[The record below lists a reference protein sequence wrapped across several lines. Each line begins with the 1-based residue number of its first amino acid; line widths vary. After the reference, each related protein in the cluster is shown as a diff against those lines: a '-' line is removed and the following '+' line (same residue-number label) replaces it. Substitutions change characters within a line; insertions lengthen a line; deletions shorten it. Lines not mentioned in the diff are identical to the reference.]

1 MRLKQTK
8 NHLVPLAF
16 EKKRLQT
23 SIFEKEELVQK
34 NTVLFKDT
42 LYDTDRN
49 QLIDINT
56 KVCTEFGAMG

>member
-1 MRLKQTK
+1 MRFKQTK

-16 EKKRLQT
+16 ERKRLET
-23 SIFEKEELVQK
+23 SIFEKEDLIQK

-42 LYDTDRN
+42 LYDTEKI

-56 KVCTEFGAMG
+56 KVNS